1 MHGTSRKVAL
11 SPHQV
16 SWQTANGHG
25 NTFIVTRSS
34 DLDLRV
40 YMGSN
45 SVSLRL
51 DGLAAVA
58 AVGVFKEPY
67 DWQAFWALTSPRTE
81 V

>member
-1 MHGTSRKVAL
+1 MHGTSRQVAL

-25 NTFIVTRSS
+25 NTHIVTRNS
-34 DLDLRV
+34 DLDISV
-40 YMGSN
+40 YMGSD

-51 DGLAAVA
+51 DGVAAVA

-67 DWQAFWALTSPRTE
+67 DWQAFWALTCPRSE

>member
-16 SWQTANGHG
+16 AWQTANGHG

-40 YMGSN
+40 YMGSD

-51 DGLAAVA
+51 DGVA
-58 AVGVFKEPY
+58 AVEALSVFKEPY
-67 DWQAFWALTSPRTE
+67 DWKEFFKLTAPI
-81 V
+81 